1 MQASEYRDRL
11 KPPGCMNPSSLTNDN
26 ACKFNS
32 CDQAFFLCDTVHACI
47 MGPAAAGDG
56 EAAEGHGHG
65 GAGAHALLEE
75 ALAPV
80 LALDPLRAGGG
91 CDHQEG
97 RDHAARE
104 GDHLQ
109 TSNRVH
115 TRIELAL

>member
-1 MQASEYRDRL
+1 MC
-11 KPPGCMNPSSLTNDN
+11 PT
-26 ACKFNS
+26 
-32 CDQAFFLCDTVHACI
+32 
-47 MGPAAAGDG
+47 AARDG

-104 GDHLQ
+104 GDYLQ

-115 TRIELAL
+115 TRIELALYVICLYESRHHPHFVSIVPTRS

>member
-1 MQASEYRDRL
+1 
-11 KPPGCMNPSSLTNDN
+11 
-26 ACKFNS
+26 
-32 CDQAFFLCDTVHACI
+32 

-109 TSNRVH
+109 TNDDGGIH
-115 TRIELAL
+115 THIEITYNSLRESVRADKITLFFINVRIASRFKISTGKF